1 MKTRLTLLKDIVTQP
16 SWLSRRA
23 GILPARF
30 LKRAGR
36 KPARPD
42 RLEARVTTPLLL
54 APLAVLLASSLAF
67 ADKAGPPPSK
77 PRIEVCFVLDT
88 TGSMGG
94 LIEGAKQKIWSIANE
109 MISAELTP
117 DLKLSLVGY
126 RDKGDAYVVKS
137 FPLTDDIDAI
147 YAHLHDFAAEGG
159 GDTPESVN
167 EALAEAVNKMSWSQD
182 RSVLK
187 IIFLVGDAPPHM
199 DYADGPK
206 YSDLCRIAC
215 KKDLIINTIQCGSM
229 SETTPIWQEIAKLS
243 EGRYAAI
250 AQTGNMTVV
259 ATPMDEKLAELN
271 RKIGATLIPYGDKD
285 LRGVVAAKQAVSES
299 APAAAAA
306 DRLSYN
312 ARTNKA
318 VQGAGELLDA
328 LSNNEVKLAAIDQ
341 KKLPSEFQDLSRE
354 EMEKR
359 VAKAQVDRSGLQKEI
374 SELSK
379 KRDAYL
385 QTENKR
391 LAAEGKGDAFD
402 SKVAETIHEQAAKKW
417 ITYTR

>member
-1 MKTRLTLLKDIVTQP
+1 MKTTLKLLTL
-16 SWLSRRA
+16 
-23 GILPARF
+23 ILTCSTA
-30 LKRAGR
+30 L
-36 KPARPD
+36 
-42 RLEARVTTPLLL
+42 
-54 APLAVLLASSLAF
+54 
-67 ADKAGPPPSK
+67 ADKTASTPTK

-109 MISAELTP
+109 MISAKPTP
-117 DLKLSLVGY
+117 ELKLSLVGY

-147 YAHLHDFAAEGG
+147 YAHLREFTAEGG

-167 EALAEAVNKMSWSQD
+167 EALAETINKMAWSQD
-182 RSVLK
+182 RAVLK

-199 DYADGPK
+199 DYAEGPK
-206 YSDLCRIAC
+206 YPDLCRIAA
-215 KKDLIINTIQCGSM
+215 KKDLIINTVQCGAI

-285 LRGVVAAKQAVSES
+285 LRSAVAAKQAASES
-299 APAAAAA
+299 APATATA
-306 DRLSYN
+306 DRLTYN
-312 ARTNKA
+312 TRTNKA
-318 VQGAGELLDA
+318 VQGTGELLDA
-328 LSNNEVKLAAIDQ
+328 LTNNEVKLESIDQ
-341 KKLPSEFQDLSRE
+341 KKLPSELQGLGRE
-354 EMEKR
+354 EIEKR
-359 VAKAQVDRSGLQKEI
+359 VTKAREDRSGLQKEI
-374 SELSK
+374 AELSK

-385 QTENKR
+385 QAENKR
-391 LAAEGKGDAFD
+391 LAAAGKSDAFD
-402 SKVAETIHEQAAKKW
+402 EKVAETIHEQAAKKG
-417 ITYTR
+417 INYTR